1 MQSLKSKWCRAR
13 GRWFRRFR
21 LYHQFLRKS
30 CSSMYGLW
38 IPKGFALGLPLI
50 WLYINQWP
58 LDSQGDH
65 VLADIWVDYGAEFL
79 PWTSAIVMFGLPD
92 PKINFWDKLINCFQ
106 GLDKQGGQVCIEDPT
121 LHKSTWDASYYIT
134 FESPKALLMKVIS
147 VADEINAWSVSIH
160 LPSGLWIE
168 FHFPNLHSL

>member
-1 MQSLKSKWCRAR
+1 MLSCLLTLKPVTCSSGPTCPSWLAPLSEDCIQSVDDFSLQQGQIQLKVLFVFLWLAGCTCQLDFGISSQFWLAPARSLVKSKLCCTVMQSLKSKWCRAR

-65 VLADIWVDYGAEFL
+65 VLADI
-79 PWTSAIVMFGLPD
+79 
-92 PKINFWDKLINCFQ
+92 
-106 GLDKQGGQVCIEDPT
+106 
-121 LHKSTWDASYYIT
+121 
-134 FESPKALLMKVIS
+134 
-147 VADEINAWSVSIH
+147 
-160 LPSGLWIE
+160 
-168 FHFPNLHSL
+168 